1 MAAIPALQPGQAGCS
16 YRPGRVSIAPEAFN
30 MRVAMSVSSIPSTPD
45 SSADWPRIA
54 IVVATG
60 IAAALQIGKVP
71 AAIPLLRAEFGFD
84 LTMAAVLISM
94 LTLTSALVGMGMGLV
109 ADRFGQ
115 KRLVLIGIG
124 LNAVAGLFAIWG
136 GGLGMLLFSRFLESI
151 AFISITVS
159 GPSLILRLSK
169 GPAQRQAIA
178 FWSCYMPAGT
188 ATMMLLALPSL
199 ETLGWRGFW
208 LIGAALN
215 LGVGVAFYRMLA
227 ILPDQRS
234 QTRGLADIWASIRL
248 TVTSPGPVLLSTI
261 FAAYAANYITVF
273 GLLTSWLIDRFG
285 IEPGLAAAVT
295 GIGVVSNVIG
305 NLSTGWLLN
314 HGVTRAQ
321 ICAISG
327 LVLAVLCTAIYLL
340 PLSLGAVV
348 VLLVVFSSVCGLVP
362 AACFSGVGP
371 HAPSPGLIAATNG
384 LIMQGSQAGQL
395 IIPPIAGRLVE
406 TTGQW
411 PALLWVLVP
420 LFLAVTLFSL
430 MLGRLERKTA
440 GRVGTG

>member
-1 MAAIPALQPGQAGCS
+1 
-16 YRPGRVSIAPEAFN
+16 
-30 MRVAMSVSSIPSTPD
+30 MSVSSSPSDTAA
-45 SSADWPRIA
+45 SADWPRIA
-54 IVVATG
+54 VVVATG

-71 AAIPLLRAEFGFD
+71 AAIPILRAEFGFD

-94 LTLTSALVGMGMGLV
+94 LTLTSALVGMGMGLM

-115 KRLVLIGIG
+115 KRLVLLGIG

-136 GGLGMLLFSRFLESI
+136 GGLAALLFSRFLEGI

-159 GPSLILRLSK
+159 GPSLILRLSR
-169 GPAQRQAIA
+169 GAAQRQAIA

-199 ETLGWRGFW
+199 EAIGWRGFW
-208 LIGAALN
+208 MIGAGLN
-215 LGVGVAFYRMLA
+215 LAVGIVFYRMLA
-227 ILPDQRS
+227 VLPDQRS
-234 QTRGLADIWASIRL
+234 QGRGVAELWASIRL
-248 TVTSPGPVLLSTI
+248 TATSPGPVLLSAI
-261 FAAYAANYITVF
+261 FAAYAATFITVF
-273 GLLTSWLIDRFG
+273 GLLTSWLTEAFG
-285 IEPGLAAAVT
+285 VAPGAAAAIT
-295 GIGVVSNVIG
+295 GLGVAANMIG

-314 HGVTRAQ
+314 HGVTRAR
-321 ICAISG
+321 ICILSG
-327 LVLAVLCTAIYLL
+327 FVLVGLSAAIYLL
-340 PLSLGAVV
+340 PLGLVAVV
-348 VLLVVFSSVCGLVP
+348 VLLVVFSAVCGLVP

-411 PALLWVLVP
+411 PALLWVLIP
-420 LFLAVTLFSL
+420 LFLAVAAFGML
-430 MLGRLERKTA
+430 LGRLERRIKTVK
-440 GRVGTG
+440 G